1 MGWYDWKTES
11 VLSGALFQTHV
22 WCQLFILCH
31 LWNSSWVLEF
41 TQQFSSKSSSLRN
54 ACRATADCS
63 LQTDFKVGSPT
74 GTQTQHQNRHDWRI
88 SCWAVGSDYIILYE
102 LSQPKTLTA
111 FLAHN
116 IYSVVQ
122 LLTFGGA
129 ALVEKFLPLCKPEII
144 LIPIK
149 GAGSAVWA
157 WVSVA
162 LEKLCQV
169 SDNNPDDVIVS
180 LRQ

>member
-11 VLSGALFQTHV
+11 VLSGALFQTHI
-22 WCQLFILCH
+22 WWQLFILCH

-41 TQQFSSKSSSLRN
+41 TQQFSSKSSSLWETLVGQQQ
-54 ACRATADCS
+54 TAASKMTLKLD
-63 LQTDFKVGSPT
+63 LQQEHKLE
-74 GTQTQHQNRHDWRI
+74 HQNRHDWRI

-169 SDNNPDDVIVS
+169 W
-180 LRQ
+180 Q

>member
-1 MGWYDWKTES
+1 MIRLEDRICS
-11 VLSGALFQTHV
+11 VRRSVPDSRLMPTLYFMSLMELFLGAGVHPTIFIQIFQ
-22 WCQLFILCH
+22 
-31 LWNSSWVLEF
+31 SM
-41 TQQFSSKSSSLRN
+41 RN